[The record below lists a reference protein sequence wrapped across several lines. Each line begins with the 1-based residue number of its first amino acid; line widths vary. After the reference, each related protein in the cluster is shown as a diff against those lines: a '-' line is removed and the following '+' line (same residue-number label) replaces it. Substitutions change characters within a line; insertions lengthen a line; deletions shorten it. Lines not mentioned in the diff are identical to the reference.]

1 MAGMYEFSS
10 QTAIAQGANAPNAD
24 IMAVI
29 CRETQAFIDDDFATW
44 ADCWLHSEKATMIAV
59 TPTTGI
65 EATYGWQA
73 ISAEMQTVM
82 NNGYG
87 CDMVKYENS
96 DWHINVTEDSAWV
109 TYNQFAVNRSGE
121 SWRSFETRFLER
133 QRDGWKIAYC
143 AFAGQERGV
152 TGQRVLSVDPMGQ
165 MLWASK
171 DALEAI
177 ATHPILT
184 LSAGRLRARRLD
196 WDKAL
201 QAAISRA
208 GKFHNFYVL
217 RNFEDETGGPFRYP
231 AVLGETDEGGVAV
244 VMVSVRDGVT
254 YIDFDFTQTIFCK
267 LTVAQAVFGLSEAQ
281 TKVAQHIAEGLGP
294 KGAAE
299 RLDISINT
307 ARTHLTRLYE
317 KTGVDSQAALVRI
330 LLSVG

>member
-1 MAGMYEFSS
+1 MYELSGQS
-10 QTAIAQGANAPNAD
+10 ALSRIDGDPQAE

-29 CRETQAFIDDDFATW
+29 CDETQAFIDDDYAAW
-44 ADCWLHSEKATMIAV
+44 ARCWLQSEQATMIAV
-59 TPTTGI
+59 TSTTGVD
-65 EATYGWQA
+65 ATYGWSA
-73 ISAEMQTVM
+73 ISTEMQTVM

-87 CDMVKYENS
+87 CDMVTYENS
-96 DWHINVTEDSAWV
+96 DWRIHIAEDVAWV
-109 TYNQFAVNRSGE
+109 TYRQFATNRSGE
-121 SWRSFETRFLER
+121 SWRSFETRFLQR
-133 QRDGWKIAYC
+133 QSDGWKIAYC
-143 AFAGQERGV
+143 AFVGQERAI
-152 TGQRVLSVDPMGQ
+152 TGQRVLSVDPKGQ

-171 DALEAI
+171 DALAAI
-177 ATHPILT
+177 ASHPILT

-208 GKFHNFYVL
+208 GKFHNFYQL
-217 RNFEDETGGPFRYP
+217 RHFEDETGGPFRYP

-254 YIDFDFTQTIFCK
+254 YIDFDVTQTIYCK
-267 LTVAQAVFGLSEAQ
+267 LTVAQAVFGLSDAQ

-299 RLDISINT
+299 KLDISINT

-317 KTGVDSQAALVRI
+317 KTGVNSQAALVRI